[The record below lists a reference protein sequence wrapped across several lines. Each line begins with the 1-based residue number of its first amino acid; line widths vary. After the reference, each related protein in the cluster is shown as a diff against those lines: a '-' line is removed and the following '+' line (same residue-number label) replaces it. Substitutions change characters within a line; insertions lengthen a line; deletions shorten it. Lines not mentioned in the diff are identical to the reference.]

1 MEREWNAMNLESKL
15 KLVVFDTYMHNVF
28 TNSSI
33 SSNHTTRTIIE
44 MINNLFQMN
53 WNEIEKKNLF
63 YTLQEFVQK
72 MDEESI
78 HMWISTYLNNLS

>member
-1 MEREWNAMNLESKL
+1 MEREMIPMNLENKL
-15 KLVVFDTYMHNVF
+15 KLVVFNTYLHNIF
-28 TNSSI
+28 TNSSV
-33 SSNHTTRTIIE
+33 SSNHTTKIIIE

-63 YTLQEFVQK
+63 YILQEFVQK

-78 HMWISTYLNNLS
+78 RIWISTYLNKR

>member
-1 MEREWNAMNLESKL
+1 MEREMIPMNLESKL
-15 KLVVFDTYMHNVF
+15 KLVVFNTYLHNIF
-28 TNSSI
+28 TNSSVF
-33 SSNHTTRTIIE
+33 SNHTTKIIIE

-63 YTLQEFVQK
+63 YILQEFVQK

-78 HMWISTYLNNLS
+78 RIWISTYLNKR

>member
-1 MEREWNAMNLESKL
+1 MNLESKL
-15 KLVVFDTYMHNVF
+15 KLVVFHTYLHNIF

-33 SSNHTTRTIIE
+33 SSEHTTRTLIE

-53 WNEIEKKNLF
+53 WDDIEQNNLF
-63 YTLQEFVQK
+63 YILQEFVKK

-78 HMWISTYLNNLS
+78 YMWVVNYLN